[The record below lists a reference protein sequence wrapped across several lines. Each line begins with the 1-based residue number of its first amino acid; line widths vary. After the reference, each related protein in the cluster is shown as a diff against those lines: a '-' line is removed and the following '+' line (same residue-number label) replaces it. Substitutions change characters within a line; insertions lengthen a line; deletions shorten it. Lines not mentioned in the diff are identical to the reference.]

1 MSPQASPGSHPPL
14 TIRPAEPSDA
24 DLIHRFVLEL
34 AEYERMLD
42 EAVLTV
48 EDVHQ
53 ALFSETPA
61 AEVVLAYE
69 GEEPAG
75 FALYFHSFSSFV
87 GRRGLYLEDLYV
99 RPRFRGRG
107 YGKAL
112 LVHLAGIA
120 RDRGCRRMD
129 WVVLDWNEGPIRFY
143 ESLGAVG
150 MDEWRHFRLTGE
162 PLQRLAE
169 LGDGTSEQGD

>member
-1 MSPQASPGSHPPL
+1 MSSKAPF
-14 TIRPAEPSDA
+14 TIRPAEPGDVT
-24 DLIHRFVLEL
+24 LIHRFILEL

-48 EDVHQ
+48 EDVHR
-53 ALFSETPA
+53 ALFGETPA

-75 FALYFHSFSSFV
+75 LALFFHNFSTFL

-99 RPRFRGRG
+99 RPAFRGRG

-120 RDRGCRRMD
+120 RDRGCGRMD
-129 WVVLDWNEGPIRFY
+129 WEVLAWNEGPIRFY
-143 ESLGAVG
+143 ESLGAVA
-150 MDEWRHFRLTGE
+150 MNEWRHFRLTGE
-162 PLQRLAE
+162 ALQRVA
-169 LGDGTSEQGD
+169 EQGSVAAGKED